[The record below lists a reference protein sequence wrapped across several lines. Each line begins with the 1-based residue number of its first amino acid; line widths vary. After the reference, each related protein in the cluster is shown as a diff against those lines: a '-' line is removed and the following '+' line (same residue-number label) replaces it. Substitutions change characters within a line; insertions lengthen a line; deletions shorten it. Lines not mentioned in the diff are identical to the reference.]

1 MKATGQ
7 LRLLAQHSPRE
18 LMMGLADV
26 YNVARGIQRAK
37 RDEITTG
44 ALNEFVS
51 RFNRVTQGHE
61 LAAKYAQ
68 RVGVVAELKV
78 GL

>member
-51 RFNRVTQGHE
+51 VSTESRRGMNLLLNT
-61 LAAKYAQ
+61 LS
-68 RVGVVAELKV
+68 
-78 GL
+78 GLV